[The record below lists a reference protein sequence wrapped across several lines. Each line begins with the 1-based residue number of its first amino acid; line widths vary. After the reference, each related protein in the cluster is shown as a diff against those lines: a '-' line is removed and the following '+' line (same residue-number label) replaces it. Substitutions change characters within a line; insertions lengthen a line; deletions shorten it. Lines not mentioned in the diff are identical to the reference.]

1 MGNKWVFKKV
11 NKLSYK
17 DNINKI
23 EMEFITENSSK
34 VSVSFPIDTKK
45 DNPDIL
51 YSEFSRDISN
61 NVVNNEVLYNA
72 FSIYCKPNPR
82 WISIKFF

>member
-34 VSVSFPIDTKK
+34 ISVSFPIDTKK

-51 YSEFSRDISN
+51 YNEFSRDISN
-61 NVVNNEVLYNA
+61 NVVNNDVLYNA

-82 WISIKFF
+82 WISIKFY